1 MKDMFN
7 EEDLNEYKVDYRDI
21 YEKKDEDYSY
31 ITTTKKEIKNEP
43 QSEEIPTLENENSV
57 YEDDDEKYQLLVD
70 LFKLIRVS
78 FRVLL
83 TVFIVILCVGLVAL
97 TAHLINNDIDE
108 IEKNHLPYT
117 LLCMLTGDNFNKQ
130 E

>member
-57 YEDDDEKYQLLVD
+57 YEDDDEIYQLLVD
-70 LFKLIRVS
+70 MFKLIRVS

-97 TAHLINNDIDE
+97 TAHLINNDID
-108 IEKNHLPYT
+108 
-117 LLCMLTGDNFNKQ
+117 
-130 E
+130 

>member
-21 YEKKDEDYSY
+21 YDKKAEDYSY

-70 LFKLIRVS
+70 MFKLIRVS

-97 TAHLINNDIDE
+97 TAHFINNDIDE